1 MLLANHELKSLDRSV
16 CSSFQVHE
24 FKPAPQ
30 LPVNFDDPENPF
42 DVDDDDDVD
51 DVCIDIDADK
61 ELATKDVL
69 LSVVVVVFGLTSI
82 VFLTFFMYVIF
93 SYPSLT
99 ALAYFVQ

>member
-1 MLLANHELKSLDRSV
+1 MKSLDRSV
-16 CSSFQVHE
+16 RSSFQVHE
-24 FKPAPQ
+24 FKPATQ
-30 LPVNFDDPENPF
+30 LPENFDDPENPF
-42 DVDDDDDVD
+42 DVDDDD

>member
-1 MLLANHELKSLDRSV
+1 M
-16 CSSFQVHE
+16 
-24 FKPAPQ
+24 
-30 LPVNFDDPENPF
+30 NFDDPENPF
-42 DVDDDDDVD
+42 DVDDDD